1 MSSTPSPS
9 WPGLSRPSTSCWS
22 HARKTWMPGT
32 SPGTTKQHAALAGV
46 AAIFLVE
53 KSLCLHRQM
62 HLVLER
68 RIAAGRQKARIVG
81 DRLAQRRHP
90 GAVVLGEIG
99 QDIAVHQLLDA
110 GVTDPEPDAAIV
122 VADMRGDRAQPVMA
136 GNAAADLD
144 AQLRRRQLKLVLEHG
159 DLASAELEEVRGFL
173 HRAPVIVHERRGLQ
187 QDHPLAIQ
195 RAFGGLALKAAAP
208 WCKPMTPRD
217 LVDGHKA
224 DIVPVTR
231 VFRAG
236 IAEANK
242 KSHDAASRVR
252 LTLLLLVAATSGRL
266 RTRCR
271 RRTCRRRG
279 STCRWCSST
288 CRRSRTGSRSACRGC
303 SRRRLLLFGVA

>member
-32 SPGTTKQHAALAGV
+32 SPGMTKQHAALAGV

-68 RIAAGRQKARIVG
+68 RIAAGRQKPRIVG

-110 GVTDPEPDAAIV
+110 GVTDPDPHAAIV
-122 VADMRGDRAQPVMA
+122 VAEMRGDRAQPVMA

-144 AQLRRRQLKLVLEHG
+144 AHLRRRQFEFVLKHG
-159 DLASAELEEVRGFL
+159 DLAGGQFEEVGSFL
-173 HRAPVIVHERRGLQ
+173 NRASGLVHEGLRLQ
-187 QDHPLAIQ
+187 QHHPLAIE
-195 RAFGGLALKAAAP
+195 RAFGGLALKTAAP
-208 WCKPMTPRD
+208 WCETMTPRNSID
-217 LVDGHKA
+217 DNEPDVVP
-224 DIVPVTR
+224 IVR

-236 IAEANK
+236 ITEANK
-242 KSHDAASRVR
+242 QAHDAASRAS
-252 LTLLLLVAATSGRL
+252 LLLLVAATGRRL
-266 RTRCR
+266 RSR
-271 RRTCRRRG
+271 
-279 STCRWCSST
+279 
-288 CRRSRTGSRSACRGC
+288 RRSRST
-303 SRRRLLLFGVA
+303 RRRRSRARRRSSTRGRSSS